1 MMIKGMTEV
10 MLGVKWVGNR
20 HSKDVEL
27 ESQKW
32 GIVDVFEIWQAC
44 GHIHYN
50 QHTRAL
56 ILCNRD
62 NQTPLVGLH
71 KLGKHGRVVMAIV
84 VMKFEW

>member
-1 MMIKGMTEV
+1 MITRMTEV
-10 MLGVKWVGNR
+10 MLGVKWVANR
-20 HSKDVEL
+20 HSKVVGL

-32 GIVDVFEIWQAC
+32 GSVDDFEIWQAC
-44 GHIHYN
+44 GHGHYS

-62 NQTPLVGLH
+62 NQTPLVGH
-71 KLGKHGRVVMAIV
+71 RMLGKHGQVVIV